1 MRKTE
6 TIEPDPW
13 HFPRPELA
21 DAYLKAFD
29 LKLSSARGLFARRR
43 MGKTEFLRRDLLPA
57 AAAAGYLIAY
67 TNLWDNRS
75 APDIA
80 LVAALT
86 DALEPQGVK
95 AVLTKLGQPLKKIR
109 ASAKIPGGAEGA
121 LEAEL
126 ALPAIDK
133 SEALREVLKQ
143 LDRQKR
149 PLVLV
154 IDEAQVLARAEHSD
168 FSHALRA
175 ALDVR
180 ACVRAVL

>member
-1 MRKTE
+1 
-6 TIEPDPW
+6 
-13 HFPRPELA
+13 
-21 DAYLKAFD
+21 
-29 LKLSSARGLFARRR
+29 
-43 MGKTEFLRRDLLPA
+43 
-57 AAAAGYLIAY
+57 
-67 TNLWDNRS
+67 
-75 APDIA
+75 
-80 LVAALT
+80 
-86 DALEPQGVK
+86 
-95 AVLTKLGQPLKKIR
+95 
-109 ASAKIPGGAEGA
+109 
-121 LEAEL
+121 L